1 MQTNR
6 SYREPFARV
15 PTKVITAHEDCESR
29 RQLDWSGSRFMSGAP
44 VRKSLKHNL
53 ERTIRAMES
62 ISHSLTLIERHLTS
76 RENSHLMKDLIS
88 AGEYVAGNLPGVI
101 CIPSTLKQSDPLQP
115 ALNQMKA
122 RERGTPSMIRLGD
135 SMESVE
141 TCNKVVRIIK
151 SEILPAL
158 DDSSFVVNLRWD
170 EMISPFESNRT
181 IVIGR
186 RYSKGSRNRFKRL
199 ERTLGELGVHVLS
212 DSGEY
217 GGGPLVYA
225 ITKALPTKTNL
236 LVFELTLSMS
246 VACEPDIVVQ
256 ILESLQGH

>member
-1 MQTNR
+1 
-6 SYREPFARV
+6 
-15 PTKVITAHEDCESR
+15 
-29 RQLDWSGSRFMSGAP
+29 MSSAP
-44 VRKSLKHNL
+44 VRKSLKKNL

-62 ISHSLTLIERHLTS
+62 ISHSLTLMEKHLTS
-76 RENSHLMKDLIS
+76 LEDSHLMKDLIS
-88 AGEYVAGNLPGVI
+88 EGEYVVGDLPGII
-101 CIPSTLKQSDPLQP
+101 CIPATLMQSDPLQP
-115 ALNQMKA
+115 ALNRMKA
-122 RERGTPSMIRLGD
+122 EGRGMPSMIRLGD
-135 SMESVE
+135 SRESVE
-141 TCNKVVRIIK
+141 TCDKVVRIIK

-170 EMISPFESNRT
+170 EMIGPFESDST

-186 RYSKGSRNRFKRL
+186 RYCKGSKKRFKRL
-199 ERTLGELGVHVLS
+199 ERTLGKLGVHVLS

-225 ITKALPTKTNL
+225 ITKALPARTNL

-246 VACEPDIVVQ
+246 VACEPDIVIQ

>member
-1 MQTNR
+1 
-6 SYREPFARV
+6 
-15 PTKVITAHEDCESR
+15 
-29 RQLDWSGSRFMSGAP
+29 MSDAP

-53 ERTIRAMES
+53 ERTARAMKS

-76 RENSHLMKDLIS
+76 RENSYLMKDLIS
-88 AGEYVAGNLPGVI
+88 GGEYVVGTLPGVI
-101 CIPSTLKQSDPLQP
+101 CIPSFPKQSDPLQP
-115 ALNQMKA
+115 ALNKMKA
-122 RERGTPSMIRLGD
+122 RGHGMPSIIKLSD

-141 TCNKVVRIIK
+141 TCDKAVRIIK
-151 SEILPAL
+151 TEVLPAL

-186 RYSKGSRNRFKRL
+186 RYSKGSRKRFKRL
-199 ERTLGELGVHVLS
+199 ERALGELGVQVLS
-212 DSGEY
+212 DNGEY

-225 ITKALPTKTNL
+225 ITRALPTRTRL

-246 VACEPDIVVQ
+246 VVREPDIVVQ

>member
-1 MQTNR
+1 M
-6 SYREPFARV
+6 
-15 PTKVITAHEDCESR
+15 
-29 RQLDWSGSRFMSGAP
+29 RFMSSAP
-44 VRKSLKHNL
+44 VKKSLKENL

-62 ISHSLTLIERHLTS
+62 ISHSLTLMEKHLTS
-76 RENSHLMKDLIS
+76 LEDAHLMKDLIS
-88 AGEYVAGNLPGVI
+88 EGEYVAGDLPGVI
-101 CIPSTLKQSDPLQP
+101 CIPATLMQSDPLQP
-115 ALNQMKA
+115 ALNRMKA
-122 RERGTPSMIRLGD
+122 EGRGMPSMIRLGD
-135 SMESVE
+135 SRESVE
-141 TCNKVVRIIK
+141 TCDKVVRIIK

-170 EMISPFESNRT
+170 KMVGPFESNPT

-186 RYSKGSRNRFKRL
+186 RYCRGSRKRFKRL
-199 ERTLGELGVHVLS
+199 EKTLGGFGVQVLS

-225 ITKALPTKTNL
+225 ITKALPAKTKL

-246 VACEPDIVVQ
+246 VACEPDIVIQ

>member
-1 MQTNR
+1 
-6 SYREPFARV
+6 
-15 PTKVITAHEDCESR
+15 
-29 RQLDWSGSRFMSGAP
+29 MSSAP

-62 ISHSLTLIERHLTS
+62 ISHSLTLMEKHLTS
-76 RENSHLMKDLIS
+76 LESSHLMKDLIS
-88 AGEYVAGNLPGVI
+88 AGEYVVGHLPGVI
-101 CIPSTLKQSDPLQP
+101 CIPSTLKQNDLLQP
-115 ALNQMKA
+115 VLNQMKV
-122 RERGTPSMIRLGD
+122 RGRGMPSMIKLDD
-135 SMESVE
+135 SM
-141 TCNKVVRIIK
+141 K

-158 DDSSFVVNLRWD
+158 DDSSFIVNLRWD

-181 IVIGR
+181 IVIGK
-186 RYSKGSRNRFKRL
+186 RYSKGSRKRFKRL

-225 ITKALPTKTNL
+225 ITRALPTKTNL

-246 VACEPDIVVQ
+246 VACEPNIVTQ

>member
-1 MQTNR
+1 
-6 SYREPFARV
+6 
-15 PTKVITAHEDCESR
+15 
-29 RQLDWSGSRFMSGAP
+29 MSSAP
-44 VRKSLKHNL
+44 VRKSLKKNL

-62 ISHSLTLIERHLTS
+62 ISHSLTLMEKHLTS
-76 RENSHLMKDLIS
+76 LEDSHLMKDLIS
-88 AGEYVAGNLPGVI
+88 EGEYVVGDLPGII
-101 CIPSTLKQSDPLQP
+101 CIPATLMQSDPLQP
-115 ALNQMKA
+115 ALNRMKA
-122 RERGTPSMIRLGD
+122 EGRGMPSMIRLGD
-135 SMESVE
+135 SSESVE
-141 TCNKVVRIIK
+141 TCDKVVRIIK

-170 EMISPFESNRT
+170 EMIGPFESDST

-186 RYSKGSRNRFKRL
+186 RYCKGSKKRFKRL
-199 ERTLGELGVHVLS
+199 ERTLGKLGVHVLS

-225 ITKALPTKTNL
+225 ITKALPAKTNL

-246 VACEPDIVVQ
+246 VACEPDIVIQ